1 MERYG
6 VVAVI
11 VLILMIGMLGYVH
24 ERVKVLEL
32 SKQIDALKAERT
44 SLEDL
49 NKRLSVRVARLSR
62 SDRIVRLAT
71 EELGM
76 RFLSRSPMPLEE
88 RWGSVRRIIRFFRVQ
103 IGWVKHVFSRGE

>member
-1 MERYG
+1 MRYG
-6 VVAVI
+6 ILAVL
-11 VLILMIGMLGYVH
+11 VLIVMIGMLGYVH

-32 SKQIDALKAERT
+32 SKQIDALKAERA

-49 NKRLSVRVARLSR
+49 NKRLSVRVVRLSK

-76 RFLSRSPMPLEE
+76 KFPSESPTPLEE
-88 RWGSVRRIIRFFRVQ
+88 RWGFMRQILRFFRVK
-103 IGWVKHVFSRGE
+103 IGWVKHLFTK